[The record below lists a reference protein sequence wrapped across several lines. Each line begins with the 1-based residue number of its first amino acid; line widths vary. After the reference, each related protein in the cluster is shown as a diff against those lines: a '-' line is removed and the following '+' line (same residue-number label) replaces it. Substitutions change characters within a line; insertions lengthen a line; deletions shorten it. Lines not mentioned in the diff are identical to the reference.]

1 MAVRHPGRRRL
12 APPKKKLSPSAERL
26 MLSACI
32 MGLVLV
38 WLGYFAFGV
47 SASAGTKA
55 PITGSLAGASQA
67 ASPLALPGAGTAQS
81 PTPSVAVPSAAPP
94 STAPAAI
101 PAAPVPS
108 AAPVRPAAAEPL
120 RVSYPAAGIDVPIHP
135 LQPTAGEAASQSIV
149 PPETKDGYWLT
160 PFGTPG
166 SGSANT
172 TYIIGH
178 SWVDQ
183 DAPFNHLSTAAAPGG
198 LLTVTTAA
206 GSLSY
211 KVESIATYSKA
222 ELKES
227 PIWQVV
233 PDRVVLISCYTEDPW
248 GRNVVV
254 VASPL

>member
-1 MAVRHPGRRRL
+1 MAVSRPGRRRIAQL
-12 APPKKKLSPSAERL
+12 RKRPSAVAERL

-47 SASAGTKA
+47 GT
-55 PITGSLAGASQA
+55 TGGGKGPVSGSPAGASQL
-67 ASPLALPGAGTAQS
+67 ASPLSVPATGHALPLKTTPALPS
-81 PTPSVAVPSAAPP
+81 PAVTPATP
-94 STAPAAI
+94 TAI
-101 PAAPVPS
+101 PAAPAIA
-108 AAPVRPAAAEPL
+108 AAPARPAAAEPL
-120 RVSYPAAGIDVPIHP
+120 RVSYPAAGIDVPVHP

-160 PFGTPG
+160 PFGSPG
-166 SGSANT
+166 TGSTNT

-198 LLTVTTAA
+198 VLTVTTAGGA
-206 GSLSY
+206 LSY
-211 KVESIATYSKA
+211 RVDSIATYSKA
-222 ELKES
+222 ELKDS
-227 PIWQVV
+227 PIWEVV
-233 PDRVVLISCYTEDPW
+233 PDRLVLISCYTEDPW